1 VAAAERI
8 ILRLRVD
15 GSGKVSG
22 PPLPGSRMAAQ
33 GRAGNRAGGMTAQTR
48 DSKIP
53 TYETTAKVAVGVAD

>member
-1 VAAAERI
+1 
-8 ILRLRVD
+8 
-15 GSGKVSG
+15 
-22 PPLPGSRMAAQ
+22 MAAQ